1 MKGLRVQWQKTGKA
15 ANRSAG
21 LDVDVSCVIRIT
33 GVGKDLWTSSTP
45 WPLFEHQAQ
54 ETQG

>member
-54 ETQG
+54 ETRG